1 MVLVAPQA
9 RAVILLVYR
18 FEDSM
23 DAHSSTQTLRQA
35 GWVVLLLAFTSGF
48 IIMSVELLGGRILA
62 PYFGSSIYVWGS
74 IISIFMV
81 ALSVGYLIGGRLS
94 VLSPNLG
101 RYGLFFLLAAL
112 GLLPIVFFANQAMDA
127 VFAAI
132 DDPRYGSLLAS
143 TLLFFIP
150 TAILGMIAPYSVR
163 LMVNDTDHSGQVAGG
178 LYFVSTLGSA
188 LGTLLTSFYL
198 VLWFDMNT
206 ILLAMITVLLLA
218 GVLAIVLNRGRL

>member
-1 MVLVAPQA
+1 MSDEQVETKLE
-9 RAVILLVYR
+9 RI
-18 FEDSM
+18 
-23 DAHSSTQTLRQA
+23 
-35 GWVVLLLAFTSGF
+35 GWLVLLLAFTSGF

-81 ALSVGYLIGGRLS
+81 ALAMGYLIGGRLS
-94 VLSPNLG
+94 INQPNLG
-101 RYGLFFLLAAL
+101 LYGLFFLLAAI
-112 GLLPIVFFANQAMDA
+112 GLLPIVFFADNAMDA
-127 VFAAI
+127 VFSAI

-150 TAILGMIAPYSVR
+150 TALLGMIAPYSVR
-163 LMVNDTDHSGQVAGG
+163 LMVDNTRHSGQVAGG

-206 ILLAMITVLLLA
+206 ILITMVGVLLLA
-218 GVLAIVLNRGRL
+218 GSLAIAFNRRRP

>member
-1 MVLVAPQA
+1 
-9 RAVILLVYR
+9 
-18 FEDSM
+18 M

-101 RYGLFFLLAAL
+101 HYGLFFLLAAL

>member
-1 MVLVAPQA
+1 
-9 RAVILLVYR
+9 
-18 FEDSM
+18 M
-23 DAHSSTQTLRQA
+23 DAHSSTQSLRQA

-48 IIMSVELLGGRILA
+48 IMMSVELLGGRILA

-143 TLLFFIP
+143 TLLFFLP